1 MMLVAGVLPPDFAD
15 TLGVIGVVAGV
26 YGRDGIL

>member
-15 TLGVIGVVAGV
+15 TLGVEEWLQECME
-26 YGRDGIL
+26 RDKK